1 MDQGTLQGIG
11 TILTMI
17 AFLGVCWW
25 AYSGRKKKD
34 FDEAAQLPFVDDIK
48 SSQGEDNSQDE
59 DK

>member
-11 TILTMI
+11 TILALV

-25 AYSGRKKKD
+25 AFSSRKKKD
-34 FDEAAQLPFVDDIK
+34 FEEAAQLPFNDELK
-48 SSQGEDNSQDE
+48 SSQNE